1 MAKSTVE
8 ILGGQLDG
16 AILENAASEATLKE
30 LVAAISGNRGGSSGG
45 SGARTPAGMIAGGVV
60 GAVTHSVKF
69 AVNQIGNAT
78 GAMSTFAGMMVK
90 GEGRISSYTKV
101 LNNQVISQIPLF
113 GRYLGAVGGAI
124 SGTIEEFERWNK
136 TLQGLTGTGA
146 TFNNS
151 IIQMMNA
158 SANTYMSLDQFAAFV
173 NKNSRTFVALGN
185 TVTQGA
191 EAFSG
196 YSEAVLKASGPARKT
211 LIQMGYTIPQINQQL
226 ADFLEN
232 NYRGTTQDRVDKTK
246 LADSF
251 VDYQIYVH
259 KLTSLTGKRADQLQE
274 EMKAVQDDTAFKLR
288 LSTLEEDEKIKV
300 NKALANY
307 TALYGKEAANVF
319 KARFLGLQPASEAA
333 AELNM
338 MFPQLIS
345 SMDNTLRN
353 AQNKSVTAEQFNA
366 YSLKERAKMIK
377 HGAKQLG
384 EFAPLLRAG
393 AIGVEEVAGLTGVSA
408 DIANFIA
415 RQGVDVSKL
424 TQEEIEEMLKKQDAE
439 VKNREELTKI
449 LRSFEV
455 AMAEFKKGFLDVVT
469 APGGMLDNFAK
480 MMEKQELPKKI
491 ESMGKSMGQ
500 WVDKWIPTATR
511 FFVRMTTPEG
521 RQYYLLRI
529 EKMLDTIAIHLM
541 AFIPKMFGLDGMSP
555 EDVKSQ
561 VQNLDKSY
569 DSKLQEADANASA
582 STAGITAPLSNAAGN
597 VETNTA
603 EERKTALAGGGVIM
617 NDHLARAEVRNRPLS
632 SRLNKILATAA
643 KSAGVNLRI
652 ESGGQMSMADYDGAV
667 GGPGNRRKDSDG
679 NYLLPNGKKVRL
691 GSERHDKG
699 NAADFDVIDPASG
712 KRIPYSDPRV
722 LNLLTSLNKNG
733 ITGLGM
739 GTGYMSGGN
748 RIHAGLGKKGSWA
761 TDKGSDAEK
770 LKAKQND
777 PAFAV
782 AKQAGFRYGTLGAAG
797 SLYANLGEGTDTEVH
812 GEEAVLSPSELTAE
826 MMGAAETS
834 SAGVSQLNSN
844 LRMLVGL
851 MNRRNSLAEDIQM
864 KLASKSNNL
873 FTSVL

>member
-16 AILENAASEATLKE
+16 AILENAASEATLKD
-30 LVAAISGNRGGSSGG
+30 LVAAISGNRGGSGGG
-45 SGARTPAGMIAGGVV
+45 SSTPAGMIAGGVV

-78 GAMSTFAGMMVK
+78 GAMGTFAGMMLK

-101 LNNQVISQIPLF
+101 LNNQVISQLPIF

-124 SGTIEEFERWNK
+124 SGTIGEFERWNK

-158 SANTYMSLDQFAAFV
+158 SANTYMSLDQFSAFV
-173 NKNSRTFVALGN
+173 NKNSKTFVALGN

-191 EAFSG
+191 MAFSG

-251 VDYQIYVH
+251 VDYQIYIH
-259 KLTSLTGKRADQLQE
+259 KLTSLTGKRSDQLQE
-274 EMKAVQDDTAFKLR
+274 EMRAVQDDTAFKLK
-288 LSTLEEDEKIKV
+288 LSTLEEDEKTKV

-345 SMDNTLRN
+345 SMDNTLRV
-353 AQNKSVTAEQFNA
+353 AQNKSVTSAEFNA

-393 AIGVEEVAGLTGVSA
+393 AIGVEEVQGLTGVSA

-415 RQGVDVSKL
+415 RQGVDVSKM

-439 VKNREELTKI
+439 VEAREEVTRI
-449 LRSFEV
+449 LRSFEI

-469 APGGMLDNFAK
+469 KPGGMLDNFAK
-480 MMEKQELPKKI
+480 MMKDQELPKKI
-491 ESMGKSMGQ
+491 EAMGKSLGE
-500 WVDKWIPTATR
+500 WVDRWIPTATR

-521 RQYYLLRI
+521 RKYYLLRI
-529 EKMLDTIAIHLM
+529 EKMLDTIAVHLM

-555 EDVKSQ
+555 EEINRQ
-561 VQNLDKSY
+561 MQTIDKNY
-569 DSKLQEADANASA
+569 DTKLQQQDAAASA
-582 STAGITAPLSNAAGN
+582 STAKLTAPLSNAAGN
-597 VETNTA
+597 IKTNTA
-603 EERKTALAGGGVIM
+603 GERETALSGGGVIM
-617 NDHLARAEVRNRPLS
+617 NDHLATGQIRNQPLS
-632 SRLNKILATAA
+632 KRLNRILATAA
-643 KSAGVNLRI
+643 KLAGVNLRI

-667 GGPGNRRKDSDG
+667 GGPGNRQKNAAG
-679 NYLLPNGKKVRL
+679 EYLLNGKPVRI
-691 GSERHDKG
+691 GSKRHDDG
-699 NAADFDVIDPASG
+699 NAADFDVIDPATN
-712 KRIPYSDPRV
+712 KRIAYSDPRV
-722 LNLLTSLNKNG
+722 LNLLTALQKGG
-733 ITGLGM
+733 IKGLGM
-739 GTGYMSGGN
+739 GEQYMSGGN
-748 RIHAGLGKKGSWA
+748 RIHAGLGPKGSWA
-761 TDKGSDAEK
+761 TDSKKMSEEEK
-770 LKAKQND
+770 NDLKKTD

-812 GEEAVLSPSELTAE
+812 GEEAILSPSELTAE

-844 LRMLVGL
+844 LKMLIGL

-873 FTSVL
+873 FSSVL